1 MRLSLR
7 TFRRFPFWV
16 VPLAVGI
23 LVMLM
28 PFVGVSRGT
37 LRLTISIA
45 LLSLLVVGLNV
56 AFGFAGELALGQS
69 AIYAVGAYFA
79 GYVAVQGLDL
89 PITLAIAILA
99 AAAVGII
106 TGGPG
111 LRLGSWSLGMVT
123 FFLVLLIPDVVE
135 LFSDFTGGTMGLAG
149 IPLPSV
155 LGYPLDTESFFV
167 FVIAVTII
175 FFALIRNYIVFRHGT
190 ALKVMRES
198 PVLARSLGYSVPR
211 LKLTA
216 YVISALPAGA
226 AGCLFAYD
234 QTVVTAE
241 SFGFAMAV
249 AILAAS
255 IIGGSASIYGA
266 VLGAAIMVIGPLRS
280 GGLQQFSLVF
290 FGLLLIVGG
299 LFFTG
304 GAAGILTKVFHLFF
318 VKGDLMPDVEEA
330 LSKPTA
336 LPQLTGSTLQV
347 TDLTKSFGGNKA
359 LAGVDF
365 TARPGQVTAL
375 IGPNGSGKTSLLN
388 VISGFVRPDDGEVR
402 LGDRTITGQGAHQ
415 IAIAGVARTFQTPL
429 IPKGLTAAEVV
440 ASARYR
446 TDPTSVLGG
455 MLNLRGTRR
464 AIRRDRATAIAL
476 LSLMGIAEHS
486 DRPAEA
492 LPLGTRRILEVAR
505 ALATSPELLL
515 LDEPASGL
523 DESEVDALAQVIL
536 RLRDAG
542 VTIVIVEHNFEMVTS
557 IADRIDVLHLG
568 RMIAGGTPAEV
579 RNNPEVIECY
589 LGKAAREQAE
599 QGGRTS

>member
-1 MRLSLR
+1 MSLS
-7 TFRRFPFWV
+7 TYRRFPFWV
-16 VPLAVGI
+16 FPLAIGV

-28 PFVGVSRGT
+28 PFLGVARGT

-45 LLSLLVVGLNV
+45 LLSLLVVGLNI

-79 GYVAVQGLDL
+79 GYFAVQGLDL
-89 PITLAIAILA
+89 PVTLVIAIVA
-99 AAAVGII
+99 AAAVGLI

-123 FFLVLLIPDVVE
+123 FFMVLLVPDVVE
-135 LFSDFTGGTMGLAG
+135 LFSGVTGGTMGLSG

-155 LGYPLDTESFFV
+155 FGHELDTESFFV
-167 FVIAVTII
+167 LVIVITIV
-175 FFALIRNYIVFRHGT
+175 FFALMRNYTVSRHGT

-241 SFGFAMAV
+241 SFGFSMAV

-266 VLGAAIMVIGPLRS
+266 AFGAAIMVIGPLRA
-280 GGLQQFSLVF
+280 GGLQQFALVF

-304 GAAGILTKVFHLFF
+304 GVADILRKGFHRFF
-318 VKGDLMPDVEEA
+318 IRTDLMPDVQRA
-330 LSKPTA
+330 LNEPPGLPT
-336 LPQLTGSTLQV
+336 LTGGTLEV
-347 TDLTKSFGGNKA
+347 TAVTKRFGGNKA
-359 LAGVDF
+359 LDTVDF
-365 TARPGQVTAL
+365 TARPGQITAL
-375 IGPNGSGKTSLLN
+375 IGPNGSGKTTLLN
-388 VISGFVRPDDGEVR
+388 VISGFIRPDSGQVL
-402 LGDRTITGQGAHQ
+402 LGDQKITGLGAHR
-415 IAIAGVARTFQTPL
+415 IAKSGVARTFQTPMV
-429 IPKGLTAAEVV
+429 PKDLTAAEVV

-455 MLNLRGTRR
+455 MLTLPGTRR
-464 AIRRDRATAIAL
+464 AIRRDREVAIEL
-476 LSLMGIAEHS
+476 LSVMGIVEHA
-486 DRPAEA
+486 DRPADA

-505 ALATSPELLL
+505 ALATEPELLL

-523 DESEVDALAQVIL
+523 DESEVEALAEVIR

-542 VTIVIVEHNFEMVTS
+542 ATIVIVEHNFEMVTS

-568 RMIAGGTPAEV
+568 RMIAGGTPDEV
-579 RNNPEVIECY
+579 RSNPDVIESY
-589 LGKAAREQAE
+589 LGKAARERAE
-599 QGGRTS
+599 QAGEGS